1 MNVRIVGINWT
12 TYSSKSLESRF
23 VCLVKK
29 KKKYPG
35 SDFFGSQNLGQANEK
50 THQRKLRKW

>member
-1 MNVRIVGINWT
+1 MDVRIAGINWT

-29 KKKYPG
+29 KKKKEYPG
-35 SDFFGSQNLGQANEK
+35 SDFFGPQNLG
-50 THQRKLRKW
+50 